1 MTGTMDTSKSD
12 GRGLCF
18 ISAAQIAALPEKTV
32 IHQFNPN
39 AVRHTRS
46 LGDMAGLSDCG
57 VHLVRVEPGHDTTE
71 YHYHLQDE
79 EFLMILSGY
88 GEAEIGGETLAIGPG
103 DFMAFARNSPPH
115 IMRNPPDSK
124 ADLVYL
130 MGGTRSPVDV
140 CTYPR
145 LQRRMYRID
154 GAKEYVELADLKKV

>member
-1 MTGTMDTSKSD
+1 MTGTGDGSKLT
-12 GRGLCF
+12 GAGLCF
-18 ISAAQIAALPEKTV
+18 MSAAQIADLPEKTV

-79 EFLMILSGY
+79 EFLMILSGT
-88 GEAEIGGETLAIGPG
+88 GEAEIGDETLVIGPG

-115 IMRNPPDSK
+115 IMRNPAGNK
-124 ADLVYL
+124 TDLVYL

-154 GAKEYVELADLKKV
+154 GAKEYVELADLKNL